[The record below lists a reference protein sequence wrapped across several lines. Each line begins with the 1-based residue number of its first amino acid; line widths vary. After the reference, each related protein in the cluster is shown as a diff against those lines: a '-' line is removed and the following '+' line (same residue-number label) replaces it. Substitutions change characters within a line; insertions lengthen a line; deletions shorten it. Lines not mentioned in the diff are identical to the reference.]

1 MYNQAYLFIPY
12 KKLVLKL
19 KIYFSQLI
27 YKNYDCIAYFLL
39 LYCKY
44 VLKVLLMQKRS
55 KIKLFL
61 LSILIFTACK
71 APINNI
77 DNYADIVLFN
87 GNIITVDRNF
97 NIYEAI
103 AIKNNK
109 ILNVGNYKK
118 IESLIG
124 PKTFLFDLKG
134 KSALPG
140 FIDSHIHF
148 LMTLQ
153 TSKYINLRPENI
165 TTLDDLLHKIKER
178 SLHVNPGE
186 WIIGF
191 GWDQDKIVWPENRE
205 YRWPT
210 KKDLDTVA
218 PNNPVILFR
227 IGGHSAV
234 VNSFALKLAKID
246 NNTKSI
252 AGGEITKFKNG
263 ELTGILK
270 ENAINM
276 VSKFIPEIN
285 ITSKELEKFCYLVL
299 SKGLTNIEEANLTT
313 NGLNFYKEAFYNGEV
328 PIRVNSLLSANEL
341 DYLIENRIKTP
352 YDVIPQR
359 LRICGVKFFA
369 DGALGERTAALK
381 QPYSDDPENFG
392 MLIKPEN
399 WFVNMFT
406 KAHSHGIQT
415 ATHAIGDLAT
425 EVILKANYIS
435 YLKLG
440 KRQGLYRDRIE
451 HCQVLSPPLIAKFSK
466 QNIIASIQFSFWSSD
481 KFWAEERLGSD
492 RIKYAYAWNELLNK
506 KIMVSGGT
514 DSPVETYIP
523 FEGLENIVKESGI
536 PIKEAIKFYTY
547 NAAYASF
554 QEQYLGSLEK
564 GKLADLIVLS
574 NNILTIPTEEIS
586 ELQVIMALINGKIVH
601 KQ

>member
-1 MYNQAYLFIPY
+1 
-12 KKLVLKL
+12 
-19 KIYFSQLI
+19 
-27 YKNYDCIAYFLL
+27 
-39 LYCKY
+39 
-44 VLKVLLMQKRS
+44 MQKIS

-61 LSILIFTACK
+61 FSILIFTACK
-71 APINNI
+71 ASINNV

-109 ILNVGNYKK
+109 ILNVGNNKK

-124 PKTFLFDLKG
+124 PKTLLFDLKG

-165 TTLDDLLHKIKER
+165 KTLEDMLNKIKKK
-178 SLHVNPGE
+178 SLEIKPGE

-210 KKDLDTVA
+210 KKDLNTVA

-227 IGGHSAV
+227 IGGHTAV

-246 NNTKSI
+246 NNTKSV
-252 AGGEITKFKNG
+252 AGGEITKFKDG
-263 ELTGILK
+263 KLTGILK

-285 ITSKELEKFCYLVL
+285 VSSEELEKFCYLVL
-299 SKGLTNIEEANLTT
+299 SKGLTNIEEANLTK
-313 NGLNFYKEAFYNGEV
+313 NAFNFYKEVFYNGEV
-328 PIRVNSLLSANEL
+328 PIRINALLSANEI
-341 DYLIENRIKTP
+341 DYLIENHIKTP

-359 LRICGVKFFA
+359 LRICGIKFFA

-381 QPYSDDPENFG
+381 QPYSDDPKNLG
-392 MLIKPEN
+392 MLIKPES
-399 WFVNMFT
+399 WFIDMFT
-406 KAHSHGIQT
+406 KAHAHGIQT
-415 ATHAIGDLAT
+415 ATHAIGDLAS

-451 HCQVLSPPLIAKFSK
+451 HCQVLSPTLIDKFSR

-481 KFWAEERLGSD
+481 KAWAKERLGSD
-492 RIKYAYAWNELLNK
+492 RMKYAYAWNKLINK
-506 KIMVSGGT
+506 KIIVSGGT

-523 FEGLENIVKESGI
+523 FEGLENIVKDSGI
-536 PIKEAIKFYTY
+536 PIKEAIKLYTY

-586 ELQVIMALINGKIVH
+586 ELQVIMTLIDGKIVH